1 MTGRPVL
8 ILKRWTG
15 FAKIACQMLKKKKMS
30 RTESGMITSDY
41 KNGYN
46 IHKRARCATSK
57 REKSR
62 TEMFLVD
69 TLVGLIGGLMI
80 SLPIAIWAIAT
91 Y

>member
-1 MTGRPVL
+1 
-8 ILKRWTG
+8 
-15 FAKIACQMLKKKKMS
+15 
-30 RTESGMITSDY
+30 MITSDY

-62 TEMFLVD
+62 TEMFIVD

-80 SLPIAIWAIAT
+80 SLPIAVWAIAT